1 MEKKPLNAG
10 KKLMLTITI
19 LAVGLLLL
27 YIGAGIAAKAS
38 IRDGLEEMTAQLQ
51 AQTGAENVKVQIFG
65 APGDSDAPFT
75 EQFHVYLTVQLKDM
89 SQFTESDALRV
100 LRNSD
105 EVTAKYNVDYGY
117 DWNDLD
123 YAVYTRTVKDYV
135 GVEHPVFVTIT
146 DGKSY
151 YSLERGY
158 KALTIGRF
166 NAVARLNP
174 PIISMVTVMV
184 AVFAA
189 AIVFL
194 DYFVFKHE
202 REYRKWYKERDRLID
217 EEVRK
222 VREARKKKK

>member
-1 MEKKPLNAG
+1 MMEKKPLNPF
-10 KKLMLTITI
+10 KKLMLAITI
-19 LAVGLLLL
+19 LAVGICLL
-27 YIGAGIAAKAS
+27 YIGAGVAARISVRKN
-38 IRDGLEEMTAQLQ
+38 LEFMTAQLQ
-51 AQTGAENVKVQIFG
+51 EQTGAKSVKVQIFG
-65 APGDSDAPFT
+65 DPGDSNIPFN
-75 EQFHVYLTVQLKDM
+75 EQFHVYLTVQMEDLSDF
-89 SQFTESDALRV
+89 SESDALHV
-100 LRNSD
+100 LRNGSS
-105 EVTAKYNVDYGY
+105 KYETDYGY
-117 DWNDLD
+117 DWSDLD
-123 YAVYTRTVKDYV
+123 YAVYTRTITDYMGVK
-135 GVEHPVFVTIT
+135 HPVFVTIT

-158 KALTIGRF
+158 KTLTIGRF

-174 PIISMVTVMV
+174 PIVSMVTVMV